1 MKNYEFISF
10 QKNEDE
16 ETVMDNLKEKTLKM
30 SIISQIIYEL
40 NSHYNIEPPFNL
52 LVEIE

>member
-40 NSHYNIEPPFNL
+40 NSHYNIEPPFKL